1 MLFSDTL
8 HACNNNSETTCWN
21 TVLCTAT
28 LTSNQVLSTCQR
40 TERIKAP
47 QDNAQIQIIGLAN
60 LQTFSWHCPWTS
72 PLSKNKFLWT
82 SLCPCCWQELAATH
96 EFADIYGL
104 KNPSLMNPFLWNVNH
119 FLKKKDSWTDF
130 QNDWWK
136 GFCIFETFSKKV
148 HKLCPPKTSVFI
160 MNRFLWTLS
169 FVASFFRTGSQSWS
183 FFMCL
188 FLHMP
193 FAQDTK
199 KFEPILK
206 FMNLMMNWF
215 PIEIGS
221 PCVVASSRDANNAC
235 AFKRHNP
242 FLKDWVDPPFP
253 PSQKEADYFKQDL

>member
-82 SLCPCCWQELAATH
+82 SLCPCCWQELATTH
-96 EFADIYGL
+96 EFTDICGL
-104 KNPSLMNPFLWNVNH
+104 KNLLLWTL
-119 FLKKKDSWTDF
+119 FSQMWTIFQRRKDSWTNF

-136 GFCIFETFSKKV
+136 GFCIFETFSKEV
-148 HKLCPPKTSVFI
+148 HKFCPKTSVFS

-183 FFMCL
+183 FLMRQ
-188 FLHMP
+188 FLHRP
-193 FAQDTK
+193 FAQDTQ
-199 KFEPILK
+199 KFEPFLK
-206 FMNLMMNWF
+206 LMNPMMNWF
-215 PIEIGS
+215 PIEIDS
-221 PCVVASSRDANNAC
+221 PCVVASSRN
-235 AFKRHNP
+235 
-242 FLKDWVDPPFP
+242 
-253 PSQKEADYFKQDL
+253 